1 MDKLANCKKMSDFM
15 QRPEN
20 RKIYQ
25 ERTYKVKPM
34 QDLVKDLF
42 DLDHCRMRGDVNN
55 RWFFTAMG
63 LTIRMHQLQAYKEGK
78 STWNI
83 KAPVLG

>member
-1 MDKLANCKKMSDFM
+1 
-15 QRPEN
+15 
-20 RKIYQ
+20 
-25 ERTYKVKPM
+25 M